1 MDREIA
7 KKGYGYKAPGRVS
20 LQCRK
25 REQRHPSGEN
35 AGERPSD
42 NTARVSPYEPQAHF
56 QPVRRPAAG
65 DQKSA
70 VGTHP
75 GIWGSLRPPINRT
88 LV

>member
-1 MDREIA
+1 MYREIA
-7 KKGYGYKAPGRVS
+7 KKGYGHKAPGRVS

-25 REQRHPSGEN
+25 PEQGNPRGEN
-35 AGERPSD
+35 ADKPPSH

-75 GIWGSLRPPINRT
+75 SIWGSLRPLINRT